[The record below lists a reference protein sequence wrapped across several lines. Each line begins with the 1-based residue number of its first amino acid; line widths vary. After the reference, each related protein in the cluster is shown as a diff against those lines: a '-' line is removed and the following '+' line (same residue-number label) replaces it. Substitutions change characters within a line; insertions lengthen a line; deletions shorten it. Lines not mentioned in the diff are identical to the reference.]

1 MTKSHR
7 STKAPLVSDDLV
19 IADAPAEP
27 SYAPRARALEQCVP
41 DVDCKDC
48 PNQEAGGSVLPL
60 CLVKAGKRAVVDR
73 VYEGQRFRK
82 RLADLGLA
90 TGMELHVLRASYGSG
105 PMIVAIRNDARL
117 ALGWGMANKIHVRL
131 VE

>member
-1 MTKSHR
+1 MLQRCT
-7 STKAPLVSDDLV
+7 
-19 IADAPAEP
+19 
-27 SYAPRARALEQCVP
+27 P
-41 DVDCKDC
+41 DVDWGGW
-48 PNQEAGGSVLPL
+48 PNRDESGPTLPL

-90 TGMELHVLRASYGSG
+90 TGMEVRVLRASYGSG

>member
-1 MTKSHR
+1 MAKPTLPPEPRLAS
-7 STKAPLVSDDLV
+7 KAPIDVELV
-19 IADAPAEP
+19 EQP

-48 PNQEAGGSVLPL
+48 PNQEAGGPVLPL